1 MPIRSADC
9 LDHEFDV
16 CIVGAGPAGLACAF
30 NCHDSGLRVL
40 VLEAGGKRPVPGE
53 PDILSSQI
61 VHGDFHD
68 QAEIVA
74 ASALGGSTHWWGGR
88 CAPLDPIDFRHWP
101 IPYETMLPW
110 WKAAAAFLGSEAH
123 VASKPPETFE
133 RLKRF
138 DASGAETWGP
148 ELNMSRRWRARI
160 AAPNGPAFVL
170 NARVTALS
178 TDEKRITG
186 LRARVDGAERAI
198 KARHYVLA
206 CGGLGTLRLLL
217 LAQRDNPGL
226 CGGADGPLGRGYMGH
241 LTGAVADLELND
253 PKEVE
258 AFACRPLG
266 EGVFARRRI
275 RPRNETV
282 LGENI
287 TNIAFW
293 LDSGATSD
301 ATHGSA
307 VGSAKF
313 VAAKLA
319 RALLGRGGDSE
330 TRLGPHFA
338 NIARA
343 PFSAIAG
350 LSRAMALLLSARI
363 TGRHPRSTSLIPAG
377 EGRWRMD
384 YHAEQPRYADNR
396 ISLSDDVDSLGL
408 PRLRIDFKMKPFE
421 FDAVVRAHEL
431 LDADLQASGAG
442 RLRFHG
448 SRDECVARVKA
459 SARDGYH
466 QMGGATMSASPATGV
481 VDTDLRVHGLANLW
495 VASACVFPSGG
506 QANPTMTIVGL
517 ACRLAEQLAR
527 VSAIVMESGVA
538 A

>member
-1 MPIRSADC
+1 MPINTLDC

-16 CIVGAGPAGLACAF
+16 CVVGAGPAGLACALKA
-30 NCHDSGLRVL
+30 HDAGLSVL
-40 VLEAGGKRPVPGE
+40 VLEAGDKRPVPGD
-53 PDILSSQI
+53 PDVLAADI
-61 VHGDFHD
+61 VHAGFHD
-68 QAEIVA
+68 PTEIVA
-74 ASALGGSTHWWGGR
+74 ASALGGSSHWWGGR
-88 CAPLDPIDFRHWP
+88 CMPFDEVDFRHWP
-101 IPYETMLPW
+101 IPHSEMRPW
-110 WKAAAAFLGSEAH
+110 WKAAAEFLGSRDLIESDAP
-123 VASKPPETFE
+123 AAFG
-133 RLKRF
+133 RLKKF
-138 DASGAETWGP
+138 DASRDETWGG

-160 AAPNGPAFVL
+160 GAANGPAFLL
-170 NARVTALS
+170 NARVTALAS
-178 TDEKRITG
+178 DEKRITG
-186 LRARVDGAERAI
+186 VRARIDGAEHAV

-217 LAQRDNPGL
+217 LAQRDNPAL

-241 LTGAVADLELND
+241 LTGSIADLELND
-253 PKEVE
+253 RKDIA
-258 AFACRPLG
+258 AFVSRPLG
-266 EGVFARRRI
+266 DGVFGRRRI
-275 RPRNETV
+275 RPRAETV
-282 LGENI
+282 TGEKI

-293 LDSGATSD
+293 LDSGATSN

-330 TRLGPHFA
+330 ARLGPHLA

-350 LSRAMALLLSARI
+350 LSHAMYLLASSRL
-363 TGRHPRSTSLIPAG
+363 TGRHPRATALIPAG
-377 EGRWRMD
+377 DGRWRMD

-396 ISLSDDVDSLGL
+396 ISLSDEVDSLGL

-431 LDADLQASGAG
+431 LDADLQAAGAG

-448 SRDECVARVKA
+448 SRDQCVARVKDA
-459 SARDGYH
+459 ARDGYH
-466 QMGGATMSASPATGV
+466 QMGGAAMSASLATGV
-481 VDTDLRVHGLANLW
+481 VDTDLKVHGLANLW

-517 ACRLAEQLAR
+517 ACRLAEQLTR
-527 VSAIVMESGVA
+527 VGAAVMESGVA